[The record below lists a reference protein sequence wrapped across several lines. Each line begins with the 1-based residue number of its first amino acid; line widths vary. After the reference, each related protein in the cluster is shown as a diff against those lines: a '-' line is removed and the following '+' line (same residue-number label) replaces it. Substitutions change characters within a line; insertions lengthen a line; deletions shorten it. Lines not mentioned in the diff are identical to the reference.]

1 MMSQEYVKK
10 KCLEALDASSE
21 NSQEAAQLLRV
32 WAESDSELKNS
43 LINPFLPNICALAIQ
58 SASAGTKDSNV
69 VKKANENSLL
79 SAIAS
84 SETLTMSSTRQP
96 QSPPLEVA
104 SDIKKQLLPWRR
116 RLSKN
121 NPSPITSRF
130 LL

>member
-10 KCLEALDASSE
+10 KSLEALDASGE
-21 NSQEAAQLLRV
+21 NKQEAAQLLRV
-32 WAESDSELKNS
+32 WTESDTELKNL

-58 SASAGTKDSNV
+58 SASAGKNDSNV

-96 QSPPLEVA
+96 QSPPPRSSARHQKAIATLA
-104 SDIKKQLLPWRR
+104 AAFKQKQ
-116 RLSKN
+116 S
-121 NPSPITSRF
+121 
-130 LL
+130 

>member
-10 KCLEALDASSE
+10 KSLEALDASGK
-21 NSQEAAQLLRV
+21 NKQEAAQLLRV

-58 SASAGTKDSNV
+58 SASASNKDSNV
-69 VKKANENSLL
+69 VKKENESSLL

-96 QSPPLEVA
+96 QSPPPRSSARHQKAIATLA
-104 SDIKKQLLPWRR
+104 AAFKQKQ
-116 RLSKN
+116 S
-121 NPSPITSRF
+121 
-130 LL
+130 

>member
-32 WAESDSELKNS
+32 WAESDAELKTS

-58 SASAGTKDSNV
+58 SASAGAEDRKIM
-69 VKKANENSLL
+69 KKANENSLL

-96 QSPPLEVA
+96 QSPPPKSSARHQKAVA
-104 SDIKKQLLPWRR
+104 ALAAAFKQKQ
-116 RLSKN
+116 S
-121 NPSPITSRF
+121 
-130 LL
+130 